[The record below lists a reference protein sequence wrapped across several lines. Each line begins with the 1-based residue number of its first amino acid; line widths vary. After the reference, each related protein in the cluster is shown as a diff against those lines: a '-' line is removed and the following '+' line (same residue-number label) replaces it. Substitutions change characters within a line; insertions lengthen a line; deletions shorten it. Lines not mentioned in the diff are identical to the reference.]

1 LPAPADPYAHWV
13 PLALGQRLLFHQL
26 FRGGGW
32 LAIVAIVAVVLLL
45 RFWPMIVGW
54 IERRWFRR

>member
-1 LPAPADPYAHWV
+1 M

-26 FRGGGW
+26 FRGSGW

-45 RFWPMIVGW
+45 RFWPMIAAWV
-54 IERRWFRR
+54 EKRWFRR

>member
-1 LPAPADPYAHWV
+1 M

-32 LAIVAIVAVVLLL
+32 LVTVAIIAAVLLL
-45 RFWPMIVGW
+45 RFWPMIVAW
-54 IERRWFRR
+54 IERRWLRR